1 MAITSELIRP
11 AGEKKVSSVLV
22 SPEELLNAPAP
33 EEAPE
38 ADYFDRMGS
47 ILEKRGGELAQTQA
61 DYEAGEIG
69 VGSWALQTIG
79 KGLFGTIADAVG
91 ETVSTGASE
100 AIATILSQKTADQ
113 AEEWLKEVIAS
124 GTETLMSNE
133 EAQEILAWY
142 RGLDPQTRKN
152 LESATNI
159 AAGMLPPMARGN
171 LKDTMRG
178 TGAALEK
185 SGQMSKTARQK
196 KVLSKTA
203 LDNSPKAK
211 IARANKD
218 PNIIAMDNDILD
230 TLVTVK
236 GVKAGAKPQKN
247 IDAIDVELVNLDGKV
262 DDLLKQVTI
271 NISPKM
277 VPNVVRQQV
286 RAIVDVDPSLSP
298 MRKVNANYIKALDE
312 VLDSHLSQYDG
323 TLLGLRKLRTAF
335 DNTIKR
341 ESANADSVFHG
352 TAKNSPFVK
361 AYRDSLN
368 NIIDTVAERQGLDV
382 KPLRAR
388 QSKLITAKKN
398 LAAMKDKTKGKWDK
412 VKDFAKAHP
421 YITVGLFSPS
431 TSIFMKP
438 AALAGATVGLGAY
451 GTYKGLTSPALRQG
465 VGDIMQKT
473 GTLAPTATRS
483 LFYGADEEQQ

>member
-1 MAITSELIRP
+1 MAITFEVVRP
-11 AGEKKVSSVLV
+11 ANEKKVISVEV

-38 ADYFDRMGS
+38 LDYLDRMGN
-47 ILEKRGGELAQTQA
+47 IFKKRGGELAKTQA
-61 DYEAGEIG
+61 DFESGEIG
-69 VGSWALQTIG
+69 EASWALQTIG

-100 AIATILSQKTADQ
+100 AIATILSEKTADQ

-124 GTETLMSNE
+124 GTETLMSND

-171 LKDTMRG
+171 LKDTMKS

-196 KVLSKTA
+196 KVLAKTA
-203 LDNSPKAK
+203 LDNNPKAK

-262 DDLLKQVTI
+262 DDLLKKVTVNI
-271 NISPKM
+271 NPKM

-298 MRKVNANYIKALDE
+298 MRKVNANYIKSLDE
-312 VLDSHLSQYDG
+312 VLESHLSKYDG

-335 DNTIKR
+335 DETIKR
-341 ESANADSVFHG
+341 ESTNPDSVFHG

-361 AYRDSLN
+361 AYRDALN
-368 NIIDTVAERQGLDV
+368 NIVDTVAERQGLDV
-382 KPLRAR
+382 KTLRSR
-388 QSKLITAKKN
+388 QNKLINAKKN

-421 YITVGLFSPS
+421 YITFGLLNPANAGLLKAPAAVGALVGL
-431 TSIFMKP
+431 TGY
-438 AALAGATVGLGAY
+438 GA
-451 GTYKGLTSPALRQG
+451 YKGLTSPAMRQSVGQAMQG
-465 VGDIMQKT
+465 V

-483 LFYGADEEQQ
+483 MFYGAPEEEQ